1 MTAKIKLNAAS
12 GGGSFSLQAP
22 SSSSNNRVFTLPDI
36 ADATMATVNGIS
48 VFDTY
53 HLSASI
59 TADADPITSNFV
71 RTAFTGN
78 AAEIGGGVTNSSG
91 TFSFPSTG
99 KYLVI
104 VNAQFNLN
112 GSDSI
117 SVDTKITVNNSSYAA
132 VARAIDGNNGTGVR
146 QGNGMS
152 IAFIDVGDVSQVKVN
167 FAVGSIGTGSSVVG
181 NNVFATT
188 TFTFAKIGDT

>member
-22 SSSSNNRVFTLPDI
+22 SSSSNNRVFTLPDV
-36 ADATMATVNGIS
+36 ADATMATLNGIT

-53 HLSASI
+53 HLSTSI
-59 TADADPITSNFV
+59 SSDTDPITSNIV
-71 RTAFTGN
+71 RNAFTGN

-104 VNAQFNLN
+104 VNAQYNLN

-117 SVDTKITVNNSSYAA
+117 SLDTKITVNNSSYATI
-132 VARAIDGNNGTGVR
+132 ARAIDGANGTGVR

-152 IAFIDVGDVSQVKVN
+152 IAFIDVTDVSQVKVR
-167 FAVGSIGTGSSVVG
+167 FSAGSIGTSSSVIG
-181 NNVFATT
+181 NNVFTT
-188 TFTFAKIGDT
+188 TSFTFAKIGET

>member
-1 MTAKIKLNAAS
+1 MSSIKLTANT
-12 GGGSFSLQAP
+12 GGGTFEIKAP
-22 SSSSNNRVFTLPDI
+22 ASSSNTRSYTLPDV
-36 ADATMATVNGIS
+36 ADTTMATLNGIS

-59 TADADPITSNFV
+59 TADADPITSNLV
-71 RTAFTGN
+71 RNAFTGN

-117 SVDTKITVNNSSYAA
+117 SLDTKITVNNSSYAA
-132 VARAIDGNNGTGVR
+132 IARAIDGNNGTGVR

-152 IAFIDVGDVSQVKVN
+152 IAFIDVTDVTQVKVN

-188 TFTFAKIGDT
+188 SFTFAKIGET

>member
-1 MTAKIKLNAAS
+1 MSSIKLTANT
-12 GGGSFSLQAP
+12 GGGTFEIKAP
-22 SSSSNNRVFTLPDI
+22 ASSSNTRSYTLPDV
-36 ADATMATVNGIS
+36 ADTTMAHLNGIS

-59 TADADPITSNFV
+59 TADADPITSNLV
-71 RTAFTGN
+71 RNAFTGN

-117 SVDTKITVNNSSYAA
+117 SLDTKITVNNSSYAA
-132 VARAIDGNNGTGVR
+132 IARAIDGNNGTGVR

-152 IAFIDVGDVSQVKVN
+152 IAFIDVTDVTQVKVN

-188 TFTFAKIGDT
+188 SFTFAKIGET